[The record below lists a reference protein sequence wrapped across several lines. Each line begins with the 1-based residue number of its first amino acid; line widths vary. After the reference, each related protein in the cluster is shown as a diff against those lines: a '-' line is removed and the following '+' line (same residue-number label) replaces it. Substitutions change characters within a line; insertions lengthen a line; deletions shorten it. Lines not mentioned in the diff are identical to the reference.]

1 MSAVI
6 AIRNAI
12 DMLQLSDLEHIPS
25 LQEAFIQRIS
35 VLQIEYKNSQQQFT
49 LETTGQSKNIK
60 QKSKKKTQTD
70 FAVEVLTQQ
79 NDLHCRDILIEM
91 EKLGYRPPRGGSTPL
106 NTLGA
111 EMRRR
116 KDLFQPLGKGI
127 YRLII

>member
-49 LETTGQSKNIK
+49 VETTGQSKNIK
-60 QKSKKKTQTD
+60 QKSKKKTMAD

-79 NDLHCRDILIEM
+79 NDLHFKDIWTKIEN
-91 EKLGYRPPRGGSTPL
+91 LGYHPPRAGKTPWE
-106 NTLGA
+106 TLGA

>member
-49 LETTGQSKNIK
+49 VETTGQSKNIK
-60 QKSKKKTQTD
+60 QKSKKKTMAD

-79 NDLHCRDILIEM
+79 NDLHFKDIWTKIEN
-91 EKLGYRPPRGGSTPL
+91 LGYHSTGKTPWE
-106 NTLGA
+106 TLGA

-116 KDLFQPLGKGI
+116 KDLFKPLGKGI

>member
-12 DMLQLSDLEHIPS
+12 DMLQVSDLEHIPS
-25 LQEAFIQRIS
+25 LRKTFLQRIS
-35 VLQIEYKNSQQQFT
+35 VLQIEYKKSQQQFT
-49 LETTGQSKNIK
+49 VETTGQSKNIK
-60 QKSKKKTQTD
+60 QKSKKKTMTD

-79 NDLHCRDILIEM
+79 NDLHFKDIWTKIEN
-91 EKLGYRPPRGGSTPL
+91 LGYHSTGKTPWE
-106 NTLGA
+106 TLGA

>member
-12 DMLQLSDLEHIPS
+12 DMLQVSDLEHIPS

-49 LETTGQSKNIK
+49 VETTGQSKNIK
-60 QKSKKKTQTD
+60 QKSKKKTMAD

-79 NDLHCRDILIEM
+79 NDLHFKDIWTKIEN
-91 EKLGYRPPRGGSTPL
+91 LGYHSTGKTPWE
-106 NTLGA
+106 TLGA

-116 KDLFQPLGKGI
+116 KDLFKPLGKGI

>member
-49 LETTGQSKNIK
+49 VETTGQSKNIK
-60 QKSKKKTQTD
+60 QKSKKKTMAD

-79 NDLHCRDILIEM
+79 NDLHFKDIWTKIEN
-91 EKLGYRPPRGGSTPL
+91 LGYHSTGKTPWE
-106 NTLGA
+106 TLGA

>member
-35 VLQIEYKNSQQQFT
+35 VLQIEYNNSQQQFT
-49 LETTGQSKNIK
+49 VETTGQSKNIK
-60 QKSKKKTQTD
+60 QKSKKKTMAD

-79 NDLHCRDILIEM
+79 NDLHFKDIWTKIEN
-91 EKLGYRPPRGGSTPL
+91 LGYHSTGKTPWE
-106 NTLGA
+106 TLGA

>member
-49 LETTGQSKNIK
+49 VETIAQSKNIK
-60 QKSKKKTQTD
+60 QKSKKKTMTD

-79 NDLHCRDILIEM
+79 NDLHFKNIWTKIEN
-91 EKLGYRPPRGGSTPL
+91 LGYHSTGKTPWE
-106 NTLGA
+106 TLGS
-111 EMRRR
+111 EMRRH
-116 KDLFQPLGKGI
+116 KNLFQPLGKGI